1 MLNKEDS
8 NNSYKIKNEKEK
20 NHTSFWKCLFYNKV
34 LFIKKYIC
42 IILFLIIISIIND
55 FKKCDMMKIK
65 L

>member
-34 LFIKKYIC
+34 LFIKKYI
-42 IILFLIIISIIND
+42 IFDNN
-55 FKKCDMMKIK
+55 
-65 L
+65 